1 MKIKKRTIGIGAGV
15 LAVSSL
21 LGLIV
26 TGYEIGWGPFGKL
39 FKGFEE
45 EVRAIEKRNDKNVRK
60 KEILFYGASNFR
72 LWKEME
78 NDLKPYRVLNHGF
91 GGCTDK
97 DLLKYADRI
106 LYPYE
111 PKIVFFQTGSNDYV
125 KLPGTDEE
133 KANACMAFKKSMFEK
148 FHETLPD
155 AKFVVMSGLLLPGRS
170 EYTQL
175 TMQINKRLK
184 KLCEENNEYMY
195 FADAQKMTFDGRS
208 YREDLFVSDRI
219 HLNHEGQL
227 KWCEEYIR
235 PMIEKLIKQ
244 EGYAD
249 LIEERSETA

>member
-1 MKIKKRTIGIGAGV
+1 MKKRSET
-15 LAVSSL
+15 L
-21 LGLIV
+21 
-26 TGYEIGWGPFGKL
+26 
-39 FKGFEE
+39 
-45 EVRAIEKRNDKNVRK
+45 K

-97 DLLKYADRI
+97 DLLEYADRI

-111 PKIVFFQTGSNDYV
+111 LKIVFFQTGSNDYV

-133 KANACMAFKKSMFEK
+133 KVSNCMAFKKVMFEK

-175 TMQINKRLK
+175 TMQINERLK
-184 KLCEENNEYMY
+184 KLCKENNAYMY
-195 FADAQKMTFDGRS
+195 FVDAQKMTFDGRN

-219 HLNHEGQL
+219 YLNHEGQL

-235 PMIEKLIKQ
+235 PMIEKLIEQ

-249 LIEERSETA
+249 LIEERSEAA